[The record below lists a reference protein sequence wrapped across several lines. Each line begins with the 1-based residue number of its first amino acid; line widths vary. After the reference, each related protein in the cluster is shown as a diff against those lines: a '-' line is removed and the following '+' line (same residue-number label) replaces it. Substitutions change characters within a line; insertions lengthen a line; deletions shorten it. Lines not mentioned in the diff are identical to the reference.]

1 MLRKLQLTLSYIDLP
16 ASVRFL
22 SNYTNIS
29 RNMTAIE
36 VVDYLMIS
44 YIEAPVKEWG
54 TILQEADFPTLA
66 RCMSGTFSIIFTFL
80 LPEETVNILV
90 PILIDFFSFM

>member
-1 MLRKLQLTLSYIDLP
+1 MPRKRQLLSYIYLTT
-16 ASVRFL
+16 SVRFL
-22 SNYTNIS
+22 LNYTNIY

-54 TILQEADFPTLA
+54 AILQEADFPTLA

>member
-1 MLRKLQLTLSYIDLP
+1 MPRKRQLLSYIYLTT
-16 ASVRFL
+16 SVRFL
-22 SNYTNIS
+22 LNYTNIY